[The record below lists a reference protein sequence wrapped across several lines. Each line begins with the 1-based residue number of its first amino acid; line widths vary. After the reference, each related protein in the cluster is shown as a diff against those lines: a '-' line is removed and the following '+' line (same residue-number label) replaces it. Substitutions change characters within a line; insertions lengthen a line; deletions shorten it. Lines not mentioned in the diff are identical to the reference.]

1 MDSFYKMEE
10 FIMKKRLYFEIK
22 VKSKNSVG
30 TGSIILENHE
40 FVGNIGLDYLEGDFD
55 NKSGVLYLKCKDGI
69 TNEVKEY
76 KTSID
81 EFEIPE
87 KYLLKNNREEIL
99 LEIRNKVNDMN
110 LQKIFEEDIGN
121 AKNHLPIE

>member
-1 MDSFYKMEE
+1 
-10 FIMKKRLYFEIK
+10 MKKRLYFEIK

-30 TGSIILENHE
+30 TGSIILENQE
-40 FVGNIGLDYLEGDFD
+40 FVGNIGLDYLEGEFD
-55 NKSGVLYLKCKDGI
+55 NKSIYLKCKDGI

-76 KTSID
+76 KALIE

-87 KYLLKNNREEIL
+87 KYFLKNNREEIL
-99 LEIRNKVNDMN
+99 LEIRNKVKDMN
-110 LQKIFEEDIGN
+110 LQKIFEEDIEN